1 VAIDGVFLGLLAFG
15 AFVWLFDVE
24 SVEWQGIRAQRKRIK
39 SVQSALQRA
48 PKATALI
55 APPEPPAPPA
65 EPAQPQ
71 PQTVTVH
78 TRPVDLDV
86 PTDRSDRLLWGAEQ
100 IKVELVVLLGN
111 SGRLPHVAAWS
122 DYALSELAPVAAAA
136 GVITPA
142 LAEAVRTVAT
152 IRKMAIFRKVVDPAG
167 DLAMDVVQALRAI
180 PREYIRVRHAHIS
193 LFRDRSLTTPY
204 QQTHGVMLAQLT
216 QEGRVTTVNVYPR
229 EAEYAAGRFVS
240 WEWQQQRAFRDEA
253 WYADPKTQEP
263 KLAWS
268 QAATFDGR
276 EYPQQWGLEYR
287 LPRPDVGLE
296 G

>member
-1 VAIDGVFLGLLAFG
+1 
-15 AFVWLFDVE
+15 
-24 SVEWQGIRAQRKRIK
+24 
-39 SVQSALQRA
+39 
-48 PKATALI
+48 
-55 APPEPPAPPA
+55 
-65 EPAQPQ
+65 
-71 PQTVTVH
+71 
-78 TRPVDLDV
+78 
-86 PTDRSDRLLWGAEQ
+86 
-100 IKVELVVLLGN
+100 
-111 SGRLPHVAAWS
+111 
-122 DYALSELAPVAAAA
+122 
-136 GVITPA
+136 
-142 LAEAVRTVAT
+142 
-152 IRKMAIFRKVVDPAG
+152 MAIFRKVVDPAG